1 MKKKFLSALITILLI
16 CLLCGCNGNVKNT
29 SQATTE
35 STTDSMCE
43 IAVLDYKTDETLVQF
58 STTDNEKAD
67 ILLNAISN
75 TEKSDIQISDEPDY
89 VLHFIDNGNS
99 KYDSWYLVYFDEDK
113 VYLQLDTEKTDLE
126 GIEETSE
133 ISLCP
138 NLTPDEFMKVL
149 K

>member
-29 SQATTE
+29 SQASTE

-75 TEKSDIQISDEPDY
+75 TEKGDIQISDEPD
-89 VLHFIDNGNS
+89 
-99 KYDSWYLVYFDEDK
+99 
-113 VYLQLDTEKTDLE
+113 
-126 GIEETSE
+126 
-133 ISLCP
+133 
-138 NLTPDEFMKVL
+138 
-149 K
+149 